1 MNMAK
6 ANITKFGL
14 KRSLCATQMPRQN
27 LMNINNQDM
36 EMARA
41 LVARANIRVASG
53 SALIP
58 RQNQDTMDMTNQNV
72 EMARALVARANI
84 FCTLVHSNALI
95 KKNVK

>member
-6 ANITKFGL
+6 ANITKFGFA

-72 EMARALVARANI
+72 EMARALVARTNI
-84 FCTLVHSNALI
+84 CLASGGLQLLLY
-95 KKNVK
+95 